1 MSKYFSVSPLEELH
15 VSHPPVL
22 HFDLNEITLVAG
34 TSDLVSRAIIQ
45 LLESLGAHGA
55 LCVVSEVMDRS
66 HLLPLHIF

>member
-1 MSKYFSVSPLEELH
+1 MPKYLCASALEVFH
-15 VSHPPVL
+15 VGHPPVL

-34 TSDLVSRAIIQ
+34 TSDLVSGAIIQ
-45 LLESLGAHGA
+45 LLETLGAHGA